1 MIGGAR
7 HGDDDEGLEQHRQR
21 EGVHCEGSRVDLM
34 AEELKDALR
43 ATGVGRVLAES
54 KRRLDAAGPTWLA
67 VVVSEDCS
75 GRVSGKVF

>member
-1 MIGGAR
+1 
-7 HGDDDEGLEQHRQR
+7 
-21 EGVHCEGSRVDLM
+21 M